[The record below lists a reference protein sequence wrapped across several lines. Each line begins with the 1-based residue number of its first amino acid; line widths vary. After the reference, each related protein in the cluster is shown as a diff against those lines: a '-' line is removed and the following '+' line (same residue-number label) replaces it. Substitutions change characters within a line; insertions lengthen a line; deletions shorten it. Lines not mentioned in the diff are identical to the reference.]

1 MVGLENADKAS
12 EASLR
17 NPRKKR
23 KQRPPNN
30 PKNSKKRK
38 SVVNNNRDAQNANN
52 GSENSASEAL
62 PLEPFSFFLDEFQTA
77 NDVQISSLEFESMK
91 DRCILGPPE
100 SSVQDDKT
108 LVKHIKEAF
117 GSSWKEVLCKGKLF
131 EGKTEPGSPAVLIIS
146 TSALRSIELL
156 KGFRSLTEE
165 CHAVKLF
172 SKHMKIEE
180 QRGDDNCFHFA
191 IRNNFKLWI
200 WEMKILQI
208 TIRGKSTAEFD
219 GLHVQLLKNRVNIAS
234 GTPSRIKKLID
245 TEALGLSRLA
255 VIVLDIQPDIKGYSL
270 FSLPQVRDE
279 FWDLYKSYLHP
290 RVVEG
295 ELRICLFGPLQPS
308 RKRRKKELTSPPEQ
322 EESEME
328 RM

>member
-180 QRGDDNCFHFA
+180 Q
-191 IRNNFKLWI
+191 
-200 WEMKILQI
+200 
-208 TIRGKSTAEFD
+208 
-219 GLHVQLLKNRVNIAS
+219 VQLLKNRVNIAS

-308 RKRRKKELTSPPEQ
+308 RKRRKKELTSPPGTEQ